1 MNDIGRWLVSRRLY
15 MIRTN
20 IIAHSE
26 KVLETVENFINFIR
40 NWSETNEI
48 DYALY
53 EKIHNKELEADNLR
67 RKILEQ
73 LSEVKIDPD
82 IKSSLARIVRQIDW
96 VADWALEAS
105 RLLSILSKKDV
116 SKNIRSI
123 MIEMAVKVNDTTK
136 TLHKSIVSMFSD
148 PFKTLDLADRV
159 ERLEEEVDDL
169 YQKAR
174 EIFVNNFSK
183 QISSIAIIVFHTLDA
198 IEMMADKCEDTC
210 DCIREYVV
218 ISR

>member
-1 MNDIGRWLVSRRLY
+1 

-136 TLHKSIVSMFSD
+136 TLHKS
-148 PFKTLDLADRV
+148 
-159 ERLEEEVDDL
+159 
-169 YQKAR
+169 
-174 EIFVNNFSK
+174 
-183 QISSIAIIVFHTLDA
+183 
-198 IEMMADKCEDTC
+198 
-210 DCIREYVV
+210 
-218 ISR
+218 